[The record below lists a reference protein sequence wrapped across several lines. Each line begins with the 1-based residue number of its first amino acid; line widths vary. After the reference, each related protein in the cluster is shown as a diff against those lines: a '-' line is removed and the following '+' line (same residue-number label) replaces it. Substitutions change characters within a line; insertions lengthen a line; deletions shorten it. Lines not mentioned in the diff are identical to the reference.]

1 MSDCKFDSLII
12 NGKADSK
19 TDSNKAIFESYL
31 ESQAQLEQLPKN
43 LKKDIDLVRLNLFK
57 EVHFQK
63 SNNLLFRKLES
74 STDAL
79 VNFWLSKVKT
89 LTYLYCDFNKLP
101 DFTGLSNADIKNIAK
116 GNAEPAYIRHLEKKL
131 SEKGIIFIVEPSVV
145 GLKLDGAV
153 FKLDS
158 GHPVIAMSLRYKRLD
173 NFWFTLMHELAHIV
187 LHYEQLDS
195 YIIDDLDSSRETLTE
210 LEADKLALNSIIPRN
225 IWRTCAARRDLEV
238 GSVVRFAEQ
247 NNVHPAIVAGRIQHE
262 INDYRKLSSLTNSI
276 DTREILFS
284 E

>member
-12 NGKADSK
+12 NGKADSN
-19 TDSNKAIFESYL
+19 TDSKSIFESYL
-31 ESQAQLEQLPKN
+31 ESQAQLERLPKK
-43 LKKDIDLVRLNLFK
+43 LKQDKSLVELNLFK

-63 SNNLLFRKLES
+63 SSNLLFRKSDS
-74 STDAL
+74 SNDAL
-79 VNFWLSKVKT
+79 INFWLSKVKN
-89 LTYLYCDFNKLP
+89 LAYLYNDFNELP
-101 DFTGLSNADIKNIAK
+101 DFTGLSKSDLKSIAK
-116 GNAEPAYIRHLEKKL
+116 GNSEPGYIRNLEKCL
-131 SEKGIIFIVEPSVV
+131 SERGIIFIVEPSVV

-173 NFWFTLMHELAHIV
+173 NFWFTLMHELSHVA
-187 LHYEQLDS
+187 LHYDQLDN
-195 YIIDDLDSSRETLTE
+195 YIIDDLDLKSEELTE
-210 LEADKLALNSIIPRN
+210 LEADKLALNSLIPRN
-225 IWRTCAARRDLEV
+225 IWRTCPARRDLQAD
-238 GSVVRFAEQ
+238 SVIKFAEQ

-262 INDYRKLSSLTNSI
+262 INDYRKLSSLTSGI